1 MKTPSEKIKKI
12 IEKMSTLGNTIIAI
26 RGDGFSGNLL
36 GTIQIGEDGRDVVLR
51 IKSCKCHVH
60 VEWAQVNDVI
70 IEEEDVGYGA
80 EPVVRM
86 IDKNKKA
93 IVHFFYPSLT
103 KEKISKVIHG

>member
-1 MKTPSEKIKKI
+1 MNK
-12 IEKMSTLGNTIIAI
+12 LGDTIIAI

-51 IKSCKCHVH
+51 IKTCKCHVH
-60 VEWAQVNDVI
+60 VEWDRVHDVI
-70 IEEEDVGYGA
+70 VDEEDVGYGA

-86 IDKNKKA
+86 VDQNKKA

-103 KEKISKVIHG
+103 KEKILKVIHE